1 MKYKCSLQSHEDNT
15 KMTEKTDMIDVRA
28 HLRSVDPMKLK
39 LLIEFFFH
47 ENNADMTDVSTARL
61 IRFAFG

>member
-39 LLIEFFFH
+39 LLIEFFH

-61 IRFAFG
+61 IKFAFG